1 MKNAWWMGVGVVVA
15 LTMSGGASAEEAK
28 PAGEPRVS
36 AAQRLRVKR
45 VTLGVGHRAFPDFYD
60 EVTVKMGELFPVGST
75 NYTAR
80 ILRFE
85 PDFVIEAKTRKIV
98 SKSNEPDNPA
108 FQMEAIEKGVPHDTS
123 WAFLNFPPHFSKKSL
138 VAFKVLRI
146 EFENHAPVVPKPGA
160 APGMPPAGARG
171 ARPDSASRGARR

>member
-1 MKNAWWMGVGVVVA
+1 MKNVWWMGVVVTVLA
-15 LTMSGGASAEEAK
+15 SGSAYAQAAK
-28 PAGEPRVS
+28 PAAEPRVS
-36 AAQRLRVKR
+36 AAQRLRVKQ

-60 EVTVKMGELFPVGST
+60 EVTVRVGEPFAVGST

-85 PDFVIEAKTRKIV
+85 PDFVIEAATRKVV
-98 SKSNEPDNPA
+98 SKSNEPNNPA

-146 EFENHAPVVPKPGA
+146 EFENHAPVVPKA
-160 APGMPPAGARG
+160 AAMPAMPAGGARG
-171 ARPDSASRGARR
+171 ARPDSAAKGARR